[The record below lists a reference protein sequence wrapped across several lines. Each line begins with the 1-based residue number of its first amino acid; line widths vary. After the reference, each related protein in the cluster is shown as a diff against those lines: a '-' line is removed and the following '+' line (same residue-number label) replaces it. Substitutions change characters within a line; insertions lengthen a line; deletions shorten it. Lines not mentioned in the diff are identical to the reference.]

1 MSMPLK
7 ERLLVYLQKRPTEW
21 VASGDLQRLTAQH
34 TSYTPQNAGRRLRE
48 LQEEG
53 VLDVEY
59 RHGHAFY
66 RIHQN
71 SSVNWDAYN
80 REVLKAFEEA

>member
-1 MSMPLK
+1 MPLK

-34 TSYTPQNAGRRLRE
+34 TDYTPQNAGRRLRE
-48 LQEEG
+48 LQESGE
-53 VLDVEY
+53 LDVEY

-66 RIHQN
+66 RVHKGTM
-71 SSVNWDAYN
+71 SNWDSYN
-80 REVLKAFEEA
+80 KEVLQAFEDA